1 MRCKEPEIS
10 NSMSSVTGS
19 LWNLLQLHCRAWH
32 DAAVVEARA
41 LAAIGVDDSRRVKEV
56 RIACRVFPAGL

>member
-10 NSMSSVTGS
+10 NSMGLVTGS

-32 DAAVVEARA
+32 TAAVV
-41 LAAIGVDDSRRVKEV
+41 VKEV

>member
-10 NSMSSVTGS
+10 NSMSPVTGS

-32 DAAVVEARA
+32 DAAVV
-41 LAAIGVDDSRRVKEV
+41 
-56 RIACRVFPAGL
+56 RIACRVSPAGLYW